1 MGISPPRW
9 RALVINRQGE
19 MEGSVSGGCV
29 EGAVVLEAIEALE
42 KGAHMLLEYGIS
54 DGDAFAVGLACGGT
68 IRFGEPIGDVM
79 PVSLLEQLVEA
90 RKPPRRCLCCECEN
104 GGTRLCPTGMM
115 RVSAWIVLDLK
126 KIKRLSSAFTIPRC
140 VW

>member
-1 MGISPPRW
+1 MGISPTPRW
-9 RALVINRQGE
+9 RAIGDQPSGRNG
-19 MEGSVSGGCV
+19 GISFGGCV

-68 IRFGEPIGDVM
+68 IRILVEPIGDVM

-90 RKPPRRCLCCECEN
+90 RANAAPLP
-104 GGTRLCPTGMM
+104 M
-115 RVSAWIVLDLK
+115 S
-126 KIKRLSSAFTIPRC
+126 
-140 VW
+140 

>member
-1 MGISPPRW
+1 
-9 RALVINRQGE
+9 
-19 MEGSVSGGCV
+19 
-29 EGAVVLEAIEALE
+29 
-42 KGAHMLLEYGIS
+42 MLLEYGIS

-68 IRFGEPIGDVM
+68 IRILVEPIGDVM

-90 RKPPRRCLCCECEN
+90 RANRRAVAYVVNVKTGCA
-104 GGTRLCPTGMM
+104 RLCPTGMM

-126 KIKRLSSAFTIPRC
+126 KIKRLSSASTIPRC